1 MADEKPTFLGE
12 REAAGEIQKTTETP
26 GASFEILSV
35 GELLLKAGY
44 KDGLKSTPRP
54 REWLFM
60 NEGRGFIPRGHVG
73 IIGGRGGTAKST
85 FALQAAISVVTASPV
100 LQGDIREGALTYT
113 KPKNDPERAFVCFA
127 EEDLNDISE
136 RLFKLCKGLTKD
148 QLDLVTNNLKVLSLR
163 GKTAYLVDDQGKPSN
178 NFNNIQK
185 QLNDGDPWAFMVFDP
200 LARFQR
206 DAEKD
211 ASEATSC
218 LAMFERLT
226 ALPGKPTVLVVHHA
240 TKGSNK
246 DTIEEALSIG
256 SLRGS
261 GALSDAGRF
270 QLMMAN
276 EKEECRKGSG
286 RVEILTS
293 LRSVKS
299 NYGPLDFPTIK
310 LKITE
315 AGVRLATKDEIAALE
330 NLKAS
335 NNQKRDV
342 AQKTKTSGSEDYV

>member
-1 MADEKPTFLGE
+1 MADEKPTTLGE

-44 KDGLKSTPRP
+44 KHGLKSTPRP

-113 KPKNDPERAFVCFA
+113 KPKNEPERAFVCFA

-163 GKTAYLVDDQGKPSN
+163 GKTAYLVDDQGQPSN
-178 NFNNIQK
+178 NFNNIQE
-185 QLNDGDPWAFMVFDP
+185 QLNDDEPWAFMVFDP

-218 LAMFERLT
+218 LAMFEQLT
-226 ALPGKPTVLVVHHA
+226 ALPGKPTVLIVHHT
-240 TKGSNK
+240 TKGGNK
-246 DTIEEALSIG
+246 DTIDDALSVG
-256 SLRGS
+256 ALRGS
-261 GALSDAGRF
+261 GALSDAGRW
-270 QLMMAN
+270 QLMMGN
-276 EKEECRKGSG
+276 ERIECIKGSD
-286 RVEILTS
+286 RVATLTS
-293 LRSVKS
+293 LRIVKNS
-299 NYGPLDFPTIK
+299 HGDLDFPTIK

-315 AGVRLATKDEIAALE
+315 AGVRLATKDEVATFE

-335 NNQKRDV
+335 NKPKQEG
-342 AQKTKTSGSEDYV
+342 AQKTKTSGSEDLA